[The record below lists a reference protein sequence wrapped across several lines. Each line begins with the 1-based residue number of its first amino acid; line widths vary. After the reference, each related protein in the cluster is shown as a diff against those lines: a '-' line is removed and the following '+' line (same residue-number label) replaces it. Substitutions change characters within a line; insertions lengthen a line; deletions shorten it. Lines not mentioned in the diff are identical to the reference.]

1 MESEKRENEKKTY
14 FVVCALKENWKNKQ
28 IISQEN

>member
-1 MESEKRENEKKTY
+1 MKDEAWERKTY
-14 FVVCALKENWKNKQ
+14 FLDVVKENWKNKQ